1 MPIKDYPF
9 EPIGCPLELASYSP
23 VLPIRVINPQNNF
36 TILTWGLIDTGAQTC
51 TIPEYIAKEI
61 GHSIKDG
68 HQQSCFTAGGII
80 TVYEH
85 MFRIEVLKV
94 YKNGKVD
101 EEKIVYT
108 TNDGLIAVSKKLP
121 IVLLGV
127 NNFLKPN
134 ILTID
139 YDKLL
144 FSIQKPQ
151 KTK

>member
-23 VLPIRVINPQNNF
+23 VLPIRIINPQNNF
-36 TILTWGLIDTGAQTC
+36 DFRTWGLIDTGAQKC
-51 TIPEYIAKEI
+51 TIPEFIAKAI
-61 GHSIKDG
+61 GHNIKEG
-68 HQQSCFTAGGII
+68 HKSSGFTAD
-80 TVYEH
+80 
-85 MFRIEVLKV
+85 
-94 YKNGKVD
+94 GKVD
-101 EEKIVYT
+101 LYEHTCRIEILKVHKNGRVDGEKIVYT
-108 TNDGLIAVSKKLP
+108 IADGLVAVMERLHC
-121 IVLLGV
+121 VLLGV
-127 NNFLKPN
+127 NDFLKPH